1 MESFTARVGAAIM
14 ISVFGYV
21 VTGIAN
27 DSTVAV
33 APVFWGLLGV
43 GLAVNRMVSK
53 ENESKIK

>member
-1 MESFTARVGAAIM
+1 M
-14 ISVFGYV
+14 ISVFGYI

-43 GLAVNRMVSK
+43 GLAVNRMASK